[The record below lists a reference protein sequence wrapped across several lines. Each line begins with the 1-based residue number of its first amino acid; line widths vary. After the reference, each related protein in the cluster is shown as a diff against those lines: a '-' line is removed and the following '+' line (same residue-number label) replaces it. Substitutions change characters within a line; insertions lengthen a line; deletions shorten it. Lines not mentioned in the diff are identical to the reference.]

1 MQITVELPDEIAE
14 QIRRNSG
21 DIGRRMLEAF
31 AAEGY
36 RSGAFSGLQTRQ
48 LLSLKNRFE
57 LDAFLKQ
64 AGVFREYSAQELEH
78 DYQMSRLASQGA
90 APRL

>member
-14 QIRRNSG
+14 QIQRNSG

-31 AAEGY
+31 ATEGY
-36 RSGAFSGLQTRQ
+36 RSGTLTGRQVRQ
-48 LLSLKNRFE
+48 LLGLKNRFE

-64 AGVFREYSAQELEH
+64 AGVFREYGAEELEH
-78 DYQMSRLASQGA
+78 DYQMSRQASQGA

>member
-1 MQITVELPDEIAE
+1 MQITIELPDELAE
-14 QIRRNSG
+14 QIQRNSG
-21 DIGRRMLEAF
+21 DIGRRMLEAL

-36 RSGAFSGLQTRQ
+36 RSGALTGRQIRQ
-48 LLSLKNRFE
+48 LLGLKNRYE

-64 AGVFREYSAQELEH
+64 AGIFREYSAAELEH
-78 DYQMSRLASQGA
+78 DYQMSRQASQGA